1 MQRRV
6 DRYLAREIVPP
17 FFVAILAFLVFIGL
31 ELVISL
37 SDTVFARG
45 AGAAELLRLVLHKL
59 PTLFT
64 YAIPAATLLATFL
77 ALGRLAADR
86 ELLAFQA
93 LGYSLRRLTL
103 PFLMFGALASGVSF
117 TLGEFAVPSAEAAY
131 RRELL
136 ALLYRGAIP
145 QVQEAVFFRG
155 LHGETYYVERA
166 EGDRLQGILVY
177 DLTGR
182 IYPVEGR
189 FPTVITA
196 HEGRFQGGTLELTGG
211 RVLRF
216 APDGGLTEL
225 VRFERLTVEAGE
237 DLRRAVLGGKTAA
250 EMSLR
255 ELGER
260 IELLRRSGL
269 DPRSLVVEYHSKIA
283 VAVAAF
289 VFVLFGA
296 PLGALLG
303 RRGRAAGAIAGFLLA
318 AAAQGMFVWAR
329 TMAQRGVI
337 PAYLGAWLPHLGF
350 GLLGFLLFI
359 TLDRLRLRG
368 LLPFLFLLVLVGDLQ
383 VAAVPPFSDLRADE
397 LVVADGATTLEG
409 RGVRA
414 EFGEYVLEAETLH
427 AREETGGWV
436 IEAEGALLSTSDG
449 ELRAARLSARL
460 GPGGEL
466 GTVTA
471 HGFSGKSTFRG
482 PEKVET
488 ILFSGE
494 RGEAQ
499 FAAGELARVEAYG
512 VRFTTC
518 PCFPSA
524 PYAVEAQEF
533 VLLPKRWLYAR
544 SIVVTSFGIPV
555 GWLPFYVARLGEEA
569 SPLFPQIG
577 RVGENWFLRWAIPW
591 TFGEGM
597 AGAVGLT
604 WYPGTGQLD
613 PSLQTTWEDGTLA
626 LTPTSL
632 RLQVAGRWAP
642 GPWRA
647 GLDLSPTA
655 RAADLSGEAWGW
667 GWSVSWGRT
676 EREEKVY
683 ERLPE
688 VSLTR
693 VEKGWLGGNLTFR
706 VSGGIFK
713 EEGTAGWR
721 LGLNL
726 AWSRAWQLGPF
737 SVTTPWQTTF
747 AQYPAEE
754 RITLS
759 FSPGL
764 AVGGF
769 SLAYGGRWQI
779 GRSPFQFDADPPQSQ
794 ITVAFSARME
804 GWQQRISWGWDLTAG
819 GPLPLKWS
827 VSRSDFACDLMFA
840 SPLALDRS
848 RWSLTVK
855 SGPGLLTME
864 GGLRGSPW
872 QWEDTLVKGH
882 WSGDRFSVF
891 AGARVG
897 MAPLDLA
904 RLALSL
910 AWDVVPDWTFSA
922 AIEYDARTGHLVQLE
937 GSAFRS
943 FSGCL
948 RIGVAA
954 GLRGIRFMIE
964 VPAFPQAKIRFA
976 PLDEGLRLGE

>member
-1 MQRRV
+1 V

-17 FFVAILAFLVFIGL
+17 FLVAILAFLVFIGL
-31 ELVISL
+31 QLVISL

-45 AGAAELLRLVLHKL
+45 AGAAELLRLVLYKL

-64 YAIPAATLLATFL
+64 YAIPAAALLATFL

-93 LGYSLRRLTL
+93 LGYSLRRLTV
-103 PFLMFGALASGVSF
+103 PFLLFGALVSGVSF

-136 ALLYRGAIP
+136 ALIYRGALP
-145 QVQEAVFFRG
+145 RVQEAVFFRG
-155 LHGETYYVERA
+155 LYGETYYVERH
-166 EGDRLQGILVY
+166 EGDKLEGILVF

-196 HEGRFQGGTLELTGG
+196 REGRFQEGTLELTGG

-216 APDGGLTEL
+216 APDGGLAEL

-237 DLRRAVLGGKTAA
+237 DLRRAVLGGKTAT

-296 PLGALLG
+296 PLGILLG

-329 TMAQRGVI
+329 TMALRGVI
-337 PAYLGAWLPHLGF
+337 PAYLGAWLPHLAFGF
-350 GLLGFLLFI
+350 LGLLLLI
-359 TLDRLRLRG
+359 TLDRPRLRG
-368 LLPFLFLLVLVGDLQ
+368 LLPLLFLLALGDLQ
-383 VAAVPPFSDLRADE
+383 AVAVPPFSEIRADE
-397 LVVADGATTLEG
+397 LVVADGATSIEG

-414 EFGEYVLEAETLH
+414 EFGAYVLEAETLY
-427 AREETGGWV
+427 AREETGGWA
-436 IEAEGALLSTSDG
+436 IEAAGALLSSADG
-449 ELRAARLSARL
+449 ELRATRLSARL

-471 HGFSGKSTFRG
+471 HGFSGKSTFQG
-482 PEKVET
+482 PEKAET

-499 FAAGELARVEAYG
+499 FALGELARVEAHG

-533 VLLPKRWLYAR
+533 VLLPEQWLYAR

-577 RVGENWFLRWAIPW
+577 RVGEDWFLRWAIPW

-626 LTPTSL
+626 LTPTTL
-632 RLQVAGRWAP
+632 RLRVAGRWAP

-647 GLDLSPTA
+647 GLNLSPTA

-667 GWSVSWGRT
+667 NWSAAWGRS
-676 EREEKVY
+676 ERGEKVY

-693 VEKGWLGGNLTFR
+693 VEKDWLGGTLTFR
-706 VSGGIFK
+706 VSGGNFR
-713 EEGTAGWR
+713 EGDTAGWR

-726 AWSRAWQLGPF
+726 GWSRVWQLGPF
-737 SVTTPWQTTF
+737 SLTAPWSFAF

-754 RITLS
+754 RIVWSL
-759 FSPGL
+759 SPGL
-764 AVGGF
+764 SLGGI
-769 SLAYGGRWQI
+769 SLAYSGRWGI

-794 ITVAFSARME
+794 ITAALSARTG

-819 GPLPLKWS
+819 ASLPLTWS
-827 VSRSDFACDLMFA
+827 VSGSGFSSALSFTF
-840 SPLALDRS
+840 PLSVARA
-848 RWSLTVK
+848 RWSFTVRHA
-855 SGPGLLTME
+855 PGLLTVV
-864 GGLRGSPW
+864 GGLRGPW
-872 QWEDTLVKGH
+872 QWEDTLVKAQ
-882 WSGDRFSVF
+882 WSGDRISVF

-910 AWDVVPDWTFSA
+910 DWDVVPDWTFSA
-922 AIEYDARTGHLVQLE
+922 AVEYDARAGRLVQLE

-943 FSGCL
+943 FAGCL
-948 RIGVAA
+948 RIGLAA
-954 GLRGIRFMIE
+954 GLGGIRLMIE
-964 VPAFPQAKIRFA
+964 VPAFPQARIRFA